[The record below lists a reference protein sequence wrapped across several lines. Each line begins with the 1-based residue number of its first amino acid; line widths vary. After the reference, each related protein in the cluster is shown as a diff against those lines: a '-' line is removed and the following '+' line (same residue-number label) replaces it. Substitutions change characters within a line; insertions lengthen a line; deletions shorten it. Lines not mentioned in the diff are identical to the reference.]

1 MTTTELLR
9 RRASEYELLAEWHA
23 ERSAGDPR
31 HGDAADALVAVAI
44 VLCEIADAFEFELGN
59 LGRPVGA

>member
-1 MTTTELLR
+1 VTALELLR

-31 HGDAADALVAVAI
+31 YGDAADALVAVAI
-44 VLCEIADAFEFELGN
+44 VLREIADAFELEL
-59 LGRPVGA
+59 LEAA